1 MDKSDRLNVVFFGED
16 SFSDIVLKSLIEAG
30 HKVRLVVT
38 PYYENNIYKR
48 MAVTCERNGIQLLR
62 AKKINSDEV
71 CNAVWSTKPD
81 IGVISHFERL
91 IKRQLLDIPR
101 LGFINLHPSLLPDY
115 RGMAPQHW
123 PIINR
128 DKETGITVH
137 YVDEA
142 ADTGDIILQRKIPLA
157 EDMYVS
163 DLQMRWREEYKTIVV
178 EAINRILSGAPVIH
192 QKDMPGRYYGKL
204 TEDQRLIDMHGS
216 VHDAYAKVRG
226 LSLPY
231 AGAKIGNNVIL
242 RAHISE
248 LNGGGYMF
256 KDGVLVP
263 DLCRTERGVNE
274 PTSSMVDRS
283 GDCCRLQ
290 KQGACRD

>member
-1 MDKSDRLNVVFFGED
+1 MDKSDKLNIVFFGED

-30 HKVRLVVT
+30 HRVKMVVT

-48 MAVTCERNGIQLLR
+48 MAVTCERNGIPLVR
-62 AKKINSDEV
+62 ARKINSEEV
-71 CNAVWSTKPD
+71 CEAVSSTMPD

-91 IKRQLLDIPR
+91 IKRLLLDIPR

-128 DKETGITVH
+128 EKETGITIH
-137 YVDEA
+137 YVDET
-142 ADTGDIILQRKIPLA
+142 ADTGDIIVQRRIPLT

-178 EAINRILSGAPVIH
+178 EAIGRILSGAPVIH
-192 QKDMPGRYYGKL
+192 QKEMLGRYYGKL
-204 TEDQRLIDMHGS
+204 TDDQRLIDMQGS

-231 AGAKIGNNVIL
+231 AGAKIDKQVIL
-242 RAHISE
+242 RAHIGVE
-248 LNGGGYMF
+248 GEDAVNCIRF
-256 KDGVLVP
+256 KDGILIP
-263 DLCRTERGVNE
+263 DLVRNE
-274 PTSSMVDRS
+274 T
-283 GDCCRLQ
+283 
-290 KQGACRD
+290 

>member
-1 MDKSDRLNVVFFGED
+1 MENKLSITFFGED

-30 HKVRLVVT
+30 HMVRLVVT

-48 MAVTCERNGIQLLR
+48 MAVTCERRGVPLLR
-62 AKKINSDEV
+62 ARKINSEEV
-71 CNAVWSTKPD
+71 CESVSSTKPD

-91 IKRQLLDIPR
+91 IKKQLLDIPR

-115 RGMAPQHW
+115 RGMSPQHW

-128 DKETGITVH
+128 EKETGITIH
-137 YVDEA
+137 YVDET
-142 ADTGDIILQRKIPLA
+142 ADTGDIILQRRIPLT

-178 EAINRILSGAPVIH
+178 DAIDRILAGAPVIH
-192 QKDMPGRYYGKL
+192 QKDIPGRYYGKL
-204 TEDQRLIDMHGS
+204 TDDQRLIDMQGS

-231 AGAKIGNNVIL
+231 AGAKIDGKAIL
-242 RAHISE
+242 RAHIGAE
-248 LNGGGYMF
+248 GENPGNGIRF
-256 KDGVLVP
+256 KDGILIP
-263 DLCRTERGVNE
+263 DLVRNE
-274 PTSSMVDRS
+274 P
-283 GDCCRLQ
+283 Q
-290 KQGACRD
+290 

>member
-1 MDKSDRLNVVFFGED
+1 MDKSYKLNLVFFGED

-30 HKVRLVVT
+30 HIVGLVVT

-48 MAVTCERNGIQLLR
+48 MAVTCERNGIPLLR
-62 AKKINSDEV
+62 VRKINSEEV
-71 CNAVWSTKPD
+71 CEAVSSIKPD

-91 IKRQLLDIPR
+91 IKRELLAIPR

-128 DKETGITVH
+128 EKETGITIH
-137 YVDEA
+137 YVDET
-142 ADTGDIILQRKIPLA
+142 ADTGDIILQRKIPLT

-178 EAINRILSGAPVIH
+178 EAIGRILASAPVIH
-192 QKDMPGRYYGKL
+192 QKDMPGRYYGKI
-204 TEDQRLIDMHGS
+204 TDSQRLIDVQGS
-216 VHDAYAKVRG
+216 VYDAYAKVRG

-231 AGAKIGNNVIL
+231 AGAKIGDKVIL
-242 RAHISE
+242 RAHLGDGDATE
-248 LNGGGYMF
+248 DGGIRF

-263 DLCRTERGVNE
+263 DLVRIE
-274 PTSSMVDRS
+274 S
-283 GDCCRLQ
+283 
-290 KQGACRD
+290 